1 MMQSILSES
10 ADAAAQRITETK
22 VGPSRHRQSKLS
34 MPLDADAGGFA
45 HGGSLPEPYVPPSP
59 GAAVL
64 NEFDALYHKYE
75 RRVFRQCYRMT
86 GNQEDAEDLAQ
97 EVFLQVFRKAHTFRG
112 ESSFSTWLHRM
123 TINTVLMHIRRNR
136 RWRGAM
142 VSVDAAPA
150 PDEGAANLSPVVNAL
165 SVPPA
170 NSLDRI
176 SVAVALAHLSLG
188 YQEIFVLHDVEG
200 YRHDEIAGL
209 LGISEGT
216 SKSQLHKARL
226 RLRALMGSD
235 DGRSAALDS
244 APPAR
249 NRGKKHCPSPFG
261 PEYALA

>member
-10 ADAAAQRITETK
+10 ADAAVQRNTGTRDR
-22 VGPSRHRQSKLS
+22 SSCRRQCAL
-34 MPLDADAGGFA
+34 PLPVDVEGLA
-45 HGGSLPEPYVPPSP
+45 HGGFLPEPHVPPSP

-64 NEFDALYHKYE
+64 IEFDALHHKYE
-75 RRVFRQCYRMT
+75 RRVFRQCYRML
-86 GNQEDAEDLAQ
+86 GNQEDAEDLTQ

-142 VSVDAAPA
+142 VSVDAAPVS
-150 PDEGAANLSPVVNAL
+150 DEGAANLSPVVSAL
-165 SVPPA
+165 SVPPG
-170 NSLDRI
+170 NPLDKI

-200 YRHDEIAGL
+200 YRHVEIAGL

-226 RLRALMGSD
+226 RLRQLIGSGSKRPARLPRASA
-235 DGRSAALDS
+235 GRSVRKPRRRAS
-244 APPAR
+244 R
-249 NRGKKHCPSPFG
+249 MNHCR
-261 PEYALA
+261 LV